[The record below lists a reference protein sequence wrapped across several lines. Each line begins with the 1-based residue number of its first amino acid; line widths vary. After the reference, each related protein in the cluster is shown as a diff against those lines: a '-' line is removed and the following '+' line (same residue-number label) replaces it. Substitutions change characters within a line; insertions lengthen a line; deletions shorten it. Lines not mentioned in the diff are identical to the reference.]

1 METSAVHSD
10 TLHQYKIKESTQS
23 AYKDTKQKNKR
34 KVALK
39 SLSGVEKQ
47 TEDQANAQQ
56 VTRTRGAT
64 YKHNVLQVKL
74 AVPSP
79 SAVPFPVNGP
89 TGARRPGA
97 SAVTRS
103 ALPRDARDARANEE
117 PERFVRTV
125 RVLQKPSHVS
135 NLSQQTGLSP
145 LARHVEKVSA
155 GCGF

>member
-1 METSAVHSD
+1 M
-10 TLHQYKIKESTQS
+10 
-23 AYKDTKQKNKR
+23 
-34 KVALK
+34 ALR

-64 YKHNVLQVKL
+64 YKHNVLPVK
-74 AVPSP
+74 PSP
-79 SAVPFPVNGP
+79 SCQRAVGP
-89 TGARRPGA
+89 MGALRSGA

-103 ALPRDARDARANEE
+103 ALPGDARDAQANEQ
-117 PERFVRTV
+117 PERFLRTV
-125 RVLQKPSHVS
+125 RVLQKPSRVS
-135 NLSQQTGLSP
+135 NLSPQTGLSP